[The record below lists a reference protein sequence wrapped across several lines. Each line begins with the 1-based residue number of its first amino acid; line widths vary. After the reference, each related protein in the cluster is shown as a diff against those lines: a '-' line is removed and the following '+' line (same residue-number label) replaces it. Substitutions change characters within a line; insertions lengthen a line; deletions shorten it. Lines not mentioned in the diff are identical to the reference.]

1 MRHEWREPMGI
12 DGSLA
17 ARDERAQRAALRDGV
32 LECGRLM
39 GWPTYTTI
47 AFAEGL
53 ARRPWKR
60 CTHAQLLVV
69 LDELQAIRR
78 AFELCRRTPAA
89 RGPAVRP
96 ERRDG
101 RAPGA

>member
-1 MRHEWREPMGI
+1 MGI

-32 LECGRLM
+32 LECGRLI
-39 GWPTYTTI
+39 GWPTHTTI

-60 CTHAQLLVV
+60 CTPAQLLIV
-69 LDELQAIRR
+69 LDELRAIAR
-78 AFELCRRTPAA
+78 AFEVCRRTPTA

-96 ERRDG
+96 DRRNG

>member
-1 MRHEWREPMGI
+1 MRHERREPMGI
-12 DGSLA
+12 DGSVA

-32 LECGRLM
+32 LECGRRI
-39 GWPTYTTI
+39 GWPAHTTI

-60 CTHAQLLVV
+60 CTPAQLLVV
-69 LDELQAIRR
+69 LDELQATLR
-78 AFELCRRTPAA
+78 AFEVCRRTPAA